1 MFHNFKSHRK
11 TSPSPPAPARLNKSC
26 SECTRRKVKCDG
38 GHPCS
43 SCTYYK
49 VSHLCN
55 YRQRNKRNAV
65 SRSTLEEVSDRL
77 RSRTEILEQL
87 FPNTPVDE
95 LIGKSRDE
103 LLDILRVELTP
114 KGASVDLFSR
124 PAEYAEA
131 ADDSAQ
137 VSENGEPVADRQWNE
152 SRNQAPI
159 MQAADDINAINLATD
174 KHRRSYLGVT
184 SISAILR
191 TIFRLCPSAK
201 HRVAEQAKRWSENPI
216 QPQPYHQ
223 SQLVL
228 SMSGE
233 SATHL
238 LKEQRCIDFYFEH
251 IHPIVPM
258 LDEEDFRNSYSLKH
272 RRDAGWLGLLNMVIT
287 LGSIASGSDT
297 LHEQYYEQAR
307 NYLDL
312 DSFGS
317 GNLESLQAL
326 CLLGGLYLH
335 YRNAP
340 NMAYAILGAAHR
352 VAIALGLHRESRHRN
367 THATRT
373 QEDKTSPKQ
382 SRAETKRRTWW
393 SLFCLDTWASMTL
406 GRPTCGRW
414 DSRTMDTPFPT
425 LLTENDYM
433 AMSLCAS
440 LQFCLISN
448 RIQNRFA
455 RLNRLTMTEIT
466 SFDEELQAWYASTPL
481 IFRSMSNSSS
491 RFTIAREFM
500 RNRYLNIRLILLRS
514 LILYFIHNRIH
525 KDQLGAQELQIID
538 TCRLAAGEAIDSIAL
553 HWTPNRIHVWNSAW
567 YLFQACMVPL
577 LFIVIEQPRPDTNAE
592 SLASARASLVKALET
607 FSEMKPWMRASD
619 RASDII
625 SAIYEAITGEVEVAG
640 KTPYQDGDSSFFGW
654 YDEQLAADLDWGS
667 FLMDDDLQGAFL
679 TVQ

>member
-1 MFHNFKSHRK
+1 MFHNFSSHQK

-65 SRSTLEEVSDRL
+65 SRSTLEEVSERL
-77 RSRTEILEQL
+77 RSRTEILERL
-87 FPNTPVDE
+87 FPEVSVDE
-95 LIGKSRDE
+95 LIDKSRDE
-103 LLDILRVELTP
+103 LLDILHVNTVS
-114 KGASVDLFSR
+114 KGPSVDLVSR

-137 VSENGEPVADRQWNE
+137 VSENGEPAADRQWDE
-152 SRNQAPI
+152 SSHQPPVL
-159 MQAADDINAINLATD
+159 QAADDINAINLATD

-191 TIFRLCPSAK
+191 AIFRLCPSAK
-201 HRVAEQAKRWSENPI
+201 HRVAEQAKKWSETPI
-216 QPQPYHQ
+216 QPQPQ
-223 SQLVL
+223 SVPFMGGDL
-228 SMSGE
+228 S
-233 SATHL
+233 THL

-258 LDEEDFRNSYSLKH
+258 LDEDDFRNSYSLRH
-272 RRDAGWLGLLNMVIT
+272 RRDPGWLGLLNMVIT

-307 NYLDL
+307 NFLDL
-312 DSFGS
+312 DSFGA

-340 NMAYAILGAAHR
+340 NMAYAVLGAAHR

-367 THATRT
+367 TTASKD
-373 QEDKTSPKQ
+373 QEDTKL

-414 DSRTMDTPFPT
+414 EGTTMDTLFPS
-425 LLTENDYM
+425 LLTENDHM
-433 AMSLCAS
+433 AMSLSAS
-440 LQFCLISN
+440 LQFCLSCN

-455 RLNRLTMTEIT
+455 RFSRLTITEAV
-466 SFDEELQAWYASTPL
+466 SYDEELQAWYASIPL
-481 IFRSMSNSSS
+481 VLRSPTNSPS
-491 RFTIAREFM
+491 RLTIAREFM
-500 RNRYLNIRLILLRS
+500 RNRYLNIRLILMRS
-514 LILYFIHNRIH
+514 LILYLAHSRIQ
-525 KDQLGAQELQIID
+525 KAQLSAEELQIID
-538 TCRLAAGEAIDSIAL
+538 TCRSVAGEAIDSIAL
-553 HWTPNRIHVWNSAW
+553 YWTPNRIHVWNSAW
-567 YLFQACMVPL
+567 YLFQACMIPL
-577 LFIVIEQPRPDTNAE
+577 LSIVIEQSHPDPNAE
-592 SLASARASLVKALET
+592 SLASGRASLVKALET

-619 RASDII
+619 RGPDIVA
-625 SAIYEAITGEVEVAG
+625 AIYEAITGEAEVAG
-640 KTPYQDGDSSFFGW
+640 RTPSQDGDSNFFGW
-654 YDEQLAADLDWGS
+654 YDEQLTAELDWGS
-667 FLMDDDLQGAFL
+667 FLMDDDLQGAFFAA
-679 TVQ
+679 Q

>member
-26 SECTRRKVKCDG
+26 SECT
-38 GHPCS
+38 S
-43 SCTYYK
+43 SCSYYK

-55 YRQRNKRNAV
+55 YRRRNKRHAV
-65 SRSTLEEVSDRL
+65 SRSTLEEVSDQL

-103 LLDILRVELTP
+103 LLDILRVNLAP
-114 KGASVDLFSR
+114 KEALADLPSR
-124 PAEYAEA
+124 STEYAEA

-137 VSENGEPVADRQWNE
+137 VSENGEPVADRQWDE
-152 SRNQAPI
+152 SSHQPPS

-191 TIFRLCPSAK
+191 AIFRLCPSAK
-201 HRVAEQAKRWSENPI
+201 HRVAEQAKRWSETPI
-216 QPQPYHQ
+216 QPQP
-223 SQLVL
+223 QLVL
-228 SMSGE
+228 SMSGD

-258 LDEEDFRNSYSLKH
+258 LDEEEFRKSYSLKH

-297 LHEQYYEQAR
+297 LHEKYYEQAR

-352 VAIALGLHRESRHRN
+352 IAIALGLHRESRHRN
-367 THATRT
+367 IHTTKS
-373 QEDKTSPKQ
+373 QEDKAPRKQ
-382 SRAETKRRTWW
+382 SRTETKRRTWW

-414 DSRTMDTPFPT
+414 DGTTMDTLFPS

-455 RLNRLTMTEIT
+455 RLNRLTIAEIA
-466 SFDEELQAWYASTPL
+466 SFDEELQAWYTSIPP
-481 IFRSMSNSSS
+481 IFRSLANSSS
-491 RFTIAREFM
+491 RLTIAREFM
-500 RNRYLNIRLILLRS
+500 RNRYLNIRLILMRS
-514 LILYFIHNRIH
+514 LILYSIPNRIQ
-525 KDQLGAQELQIID
+525 KSQLGTEELQLID

-577 LFIVIEQPRPDTNAE
+577 LFIVIEQPRPDPNAE

-619 RASDII
+619 RAADIV
-625 SAIYEAITGEVEVAG
+625 SAIYEAVTGEAEVAG
-640 KTPYQDGDSSFFGW
+640 KTPSQDGDSNFFGW
-654 YDEQLAADLDWGS
+654 YDEQLTADLDWGS
-667 FLMDDDLQGAFL
+667 FLMDDDFQGAFL
-679 TVQ
+679 TA

>member
-1 MFHNFKSHRK
+1 MFHSFSSHQK

-77 RSRTEILEQL
+77 RSRTEILERL

-103 LLDILRVELTP
+103 LVDILRVKSAP
-114 KGASVDLFSR
+114 KGVPADSLGR
-124 PAEYAEA
+124 PAEYTEA

-137 VSENGEPVADRQWNE
+137 VSENGEPVADRQWDE
-152 SRNQAPI
+152 SSHQPPI

-191 TIFRLCPSAK
+191 AIFRLCPSAK

-216 QPQPYHQ
+216 QPQPQPHP
-223 SQLVL
+223 VPF
-228 SMSGE
+228 MSGDLG
-233 SATHL
+233 SHL
-238 LKEQRCIDFYFEH
+238 LKEQRCVDFYFEH

-258 LDEEDFRNSYSLKH
+258 LDEEDFRNSYSSRH
-272 RRDAGWLGLLNMVIT
+272 RRDPGWLGLLNMVIT

-307 NYLDL
+307 NFLDI
-312 DSFGS
+312 DSFGA

-340 NMAYAILGAAHR
+340 NMAYAVLGAAHR

-367 THATRT
+367 TNAAKT
-373 QEDKTSPKQ
+373 QEDKASHKP
-382 SRAETKRRTWW
+382 SRTETKRRTWW

-414 DSRTMDTPFPT
+414 DGTTMDTLFPS
-425 LLTENDYM
+425 LLTDNDYM

-440 LQFCLISN
+440 IQFCLICN

-455 RLNRLTMTEIT
+455 RLSRLTITEAA
-466 SFDEELQAWYASTPL
+466 SFDEELQTWYASIPL
-481 IFRSMSNSSS
+481 VFRSPTNSPS
-491 RFTIAREFM
+491 RLTIAREFM
-500 RNRYLNIRLILLRS
+500 RNRYLNIRLIIMRS
-514 LILYFIHNRIH
+514 LILYFTHSRIQ
-525 KDQLGAQELQIID
+525 KTQLNAEEIQIID
-538 TCRLAAGEAIDSIAL
+538 TCRLVAGEAVDSIAL
-553 HWTPNRIHVWNSAW
+553 YWTPNRIHVWNSAW

-577 LFIVIEQPRPDTNAE
+577 LFVTIDQSRPNPNAE

-607 FSEMKPWMRASD
+607 FSEMKPWMRGSD
-619 RASDII
+619 RASDIVT
-625 SAIYEAITGEVEVAG
+625 AIYEAITGEAEVAG
-640 KTPYQDGDSSFFGW
+640 RTPSQDGDSNFFGW
-654 YDEQLAADLDWGS
+654 YDEQLTAELDWGS

-679 TVQ
+679 TAQ